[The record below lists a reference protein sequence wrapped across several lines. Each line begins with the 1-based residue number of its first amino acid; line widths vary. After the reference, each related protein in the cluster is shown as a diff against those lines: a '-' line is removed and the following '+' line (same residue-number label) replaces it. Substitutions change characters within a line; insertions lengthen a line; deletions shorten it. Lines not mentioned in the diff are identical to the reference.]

1 MYALTSTDEGGRQKR
16 YREGEFSGSVVQMPA
31 IHAHEPLSAA
41 EAAAAAHALK
51 NRVQCLQELL
61 GAQVMHCRI
70 GDDSWS
76 RTWDELHDA
85 QGAYIKL
92 QNLAQAAA

>member
-1 MYALTSTDEGGRQKR
+1 MYAITSTDEGGQLKR
-16 YREGEFSGSVVQMPA
+16 YREGELSGSVLQMSA
-31 IHAHEPLSAA
+31 SHAHEPLSAA

-70 GDDSWS
+70 GDASWAQ
-76 RTWDELHDA
+76 TWDELHDA

-92 QNLAQAAA
+92 QNIAQAAA